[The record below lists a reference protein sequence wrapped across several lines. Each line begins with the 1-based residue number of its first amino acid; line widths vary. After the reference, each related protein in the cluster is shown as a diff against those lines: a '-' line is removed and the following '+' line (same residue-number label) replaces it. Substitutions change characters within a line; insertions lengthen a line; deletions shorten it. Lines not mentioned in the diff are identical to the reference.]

1 MGFSWFCSLKP
12 INWLRLS
19 SRPMI
24 RPQGAQQTRPKGDHS
39 QTWRVKGAAFAKR
52 HRYGNNSSTKKKQ
65 TYMLMYMY
73 IYIYIYMYM
82 HVFITFFQTN
92 PHIKSIWFTYVDISY
107 MYILSDLRCEN
118 FDAWSKHVHR
128 WCLDLYKVFPVFMP
142 DNSVILFILQ
152 NQSQK
157 ITHNPPVGKPTSS
170 FLWSSFPP
178 FPSFHGNTSLFH
190 PTFRACPGP
199 KFPWPPVAHTSS
211 ALPSPS
217 RTEGANCR
225 DCCRRSTAPRLICGW
240 I

>member
-1 MGFSWFCSLKP
+1 MP
-12 INWLRLS
+12 QRAAP
-19 SRPMI
+19 SRSRAASHRGMFAG
-24 RPQGAQQTRPKGDHS
+24 RPRPSPQRIASDVIGRYGDHMDI
-39 QTWRVKGAAFAKR
+39 
-52 HRYGNNSSTKKKQ
+52 HDINMCIYICM
-65 TYMLMYMY
+65 YIYIYMY
-73 IYIYIYMYM
+73 VYIYICICICIYIYIYMYM